1 MMRYTS
7 EVKILV
13 LLAMIICSLAEVA
26 AQTKSDTVKTDT
38 VRNKYI
44 PTGIR
49 IGTDIISLVKTRT
62 QENFNGW
69 EVNGDIDFN
78 RYYFALE
85 YGTWGR
91 NFRSL
96 TSTYANTGKFWRA
109 GIDVNFLTK
118 DPDRNLFFIGVRY
131 GRSVFTESMSVTLE
145 DPNWGLLSDS
155 FYQSDVNAWWI
166 ELTSGLKVK
175 VWKIFWIGYTGRFKF
190 ALTTDATEEML
201 PFDIP
206 GFGRADKETTWGFNY
221 YLMIRIPIRKA
232 PPPPVE
238 KK

>member
-1 MMRYTS
+1 MMPSTLD
-7 EVKILV
+7 VKILV
-13 LLAMIICSLAEVA
+13 ILAMVAFRPGEVM
-26 AQTKSDTVKTDT
+26 AQSKGDTVKIDT
-38 VRNKYI
+38 IRNKYL

-49 IGTDIISLVKTRT
+49 IGTDVIDLIKTRT
-62 QENFNGW
+62 QENFSGW
-69 EVNGDIDFN
+69 EINGDIDFN
-78 RYYFALE
+78 RYYLALE

-91 NFRSL
+91 NFSSL
-96 TSTYANTGKFWRA
+96 TSVYANTGNYWRA

-118 DPDRNLFFIGVRY
+118 DPDRNLFFIGARY

-145 DPNWGLLSDS
+145 DPNWGSLSDS

-201 PFDIP
+201 PFDVP
-206 GFGRADKETTWGFNY
+206 GFGRTDKETTWGFNY
-221 YLMIRIPIRKA
+221 YLMIRIPIRKT

-238 KK
+238 K